1 METAEAQ
8 ERSAYSL
15 RETGDTDGALVA
27 YQRAADA
34 YAREGD
40 ALGEAH
46 AVRHVGDIL
55 RGLARYGEADGHYER
70 ALALYKAREDR
81 LDLDLANA
89 LRGYALSLEAQGKD
103 TTALWQRAHV
113 LYKAAGVEAGVAESR
128 ARSGF

>member
-8 ERSAYSL
+8 ERSAYSI
-15 RETGDTDGALVA
+15 RETGDTEGALSA
-27 YQRAADA
+27 YERAGDA

-40 ALGEAH
+40 PLGEAH

-55 RGLARYGEADGHYER
+55 RGLQRYREADPHYER
-70 ALALYKAREDR
+70 ALALYEARGDR

-103 TTALWQRAHV
+103 AKSLWVRAHG